1 MQKGLKTRYIIHQ
14 ILYIIKKESKNFDA
28 IYTLK
33 IKENSFSLSDKKLI
47 QTVVLNSMRNYFYV
61 DLVINK
67 FAKKIKKDSHSY
79 FLLLS
84 AITQILILN
93 FKEYAVINT
102 TVEIAKN
109 KKLKTS
115 HNYINAI
122 LRNIVKNKKD
132 INIKIKFLQL
142 PEWFRKKNLGWNL
155 KQKKDFISTIRKE
168 PNIHLVFRSEN
179 YLKNNN
185 ILGIKT
191 SNTSLSLTSKTIIEK
206 IDGYAKGLWWV
217 QDFAAMLPVYLLDN
231 MKNKKVAD
239 LCSAPGGKTFQ
250 LISKKSNVT
259 AFEKNLDRLK
269 LMKKNMKRLN
279 MNCKIINKDV
289 LTLNNKFNFDLVVL
303 DAPCSAI
310 GTIRRNPEIFF
321 RKKHLNF
328 KKTLLLQENLLEKSK
343 QILKKGGILL
353 YIVCSFFK
361 EEGTLQ
367 INKFL
372 EKNKNFKILKF
383 NKNKIFLPDSFIN
396 KEGYI
401 ITYPSELNNGILIDG
416 FFAAKLIKDD

>member
-28 IYTLK
+28 IYALK

-47 QTVVLNSMRNYFYV
+47 QTVVLNCMRNYFYI

-122 LRNIVKNKKD
+122 LRNIVKNKKN
-132 INIKIKFLQL
+132 INIKINFLQL

-168 PNIHLVFRSEN
+168 PNIHLVFKSEN

-206 IDGYAKGLWWV
+206 IDGYSKGLWWV
-217 QDFAAMLPVYLLDN
+217 QDFAAMLPVCLLDDI
-231 MKNKKVAD
+231 KNKNVAD
-239 LCSAPGGKTFQ
+239 LCAAPGGKTFQ

-289 LTLNNKFNFDLVVL
+289 LTLNDKFNFDLVVL

-321 RKKHLNF
+321 RKQHLNF
-328 KKTLLLQENLLEKSK
+328 KKTLLLQESLLEKSK

-361 EEGTLQ
+361 EEGVLQ

-383 NKNKIFLPDSFIN
+383 NKNKVFLPDSFID

-416 FFAAKLIKDD
+416 FFAARLIKDD